1 MTEWDAAGYSRISS
15 LQAAMAQEVLALL
28 DLNGSERILDVGCG
42 EGKITSEIASRVPR
56 GSVVGVDPS
65 HDMIDFARRHFTPT
79 MPSGALKVSQ
89 RNLRFEVADAGR
101 LSFKNEFDLAVSFNA
116 LHWIPDQD
124 AALRSIRSALI
135 QSGKA
140 QFRLV
145 TAGARQSLESV
156 VEETRTALE
165 WKAYFKNFQDP
176 YLRLTPDEYVA
187 VAERNGFRV
196 LRVNTRDH
204 SWDFGS
210 RAAFAHFSAVGLVAW
225 TDRLPAAERQKFV
238 DDVLD
243 RYQSVAAARVGEENT
258 FKFYQTDI
266 GMIKSG

>member
-1 MTEWDAAGYSRISS
+1 
-15 LQAAMAQEVLALL
+15 MAQEVLALL

-42 EGKITSEIASRVPR
+42 EGKITAEIASRVPR

-65 HDMIDFARRHFTPT
+65 HDMIDFAQDHFTH
-79 MPSGALKVSQ
+79 A
-89 RNLRFEVADAGR
+89 NLRFEVADARR
-101 LSFKNEFDLAVSFNA
+101 LSFKNEFDLTVSFNA

-124 AALRSIRSALI
+124 AALRSIRSALTPG
-135 QSGKA
+135 GKT

-156 VEETRTALE
+156 VEETRAAPE
-165 WKAYFKNFQDP
+165 WETYFKNFQDP

-196 LRVNTRDH
+196 LRVSTQDH

-210 RAAFAHFSAVGLVAW
+210 RATFADFSAVGLVAW
-225 TDRLPAAERQKFV
+225 TDRLPAAERQKFL
-238 DDVLD
+238 DQVLD
-243 RYQSVAAARVGEENT
+243 RYRSVTAARAGEENT
-258 FKFYQTDI
+258 FKFYQTDVA
-266 GMIKSG
+266 MTKSGRVRASLRPGWQKGRSV

>member
-15 LQAAMAQEVLALL
+15 LQAVMAQEVLALL

-42 EGKITSEIASRVPR
+42 EGKITAEIASRVPR
-56 GSVVGVDPS
+56 GSAVGVDPS
-65 HDMIDFARRHFTPT
+65 HDMIGFAERHFTLT
-79 MPSGALKVSQ
+79 VLSGASL
-89 RNLRFEVADAGR
+89 RNLRFEVADARR
-101 LSFKNEFDLAVSFNA
+101 LPFKDEFDLAVSFNA
-116 LHWIPDQD
+116 LHWIPDQK
-124 AALRSIRSALI
+124 AALRSICSALV
-135 QSGKA
+135 SGGRA

-156 VEETRTALE
+156 VEETRTAPE

-196 LRVNTRDH
+196 LRVNTQDH

-210 RAAFAHFSAVGLVAW
+210 RAAFAGFSAVGLVTW
-225 TDRLPAAERQKFV
+225 TDRLPAAERAKFI

-243 RYQSVAAARVGEENT
+243 RYHTVAASHAGEENT
-258 FKFYQTDI
+258 FKFYQTDVA
-266 GMIKSG
+266 MTKSG